1 MWRKQVRRR
10 LEVLQGTGLRELPSG
25 LEALSLLYLSLAR
38 NSWLTHL
45 PHSLSAL
52 TALRVDHVAL

>member
-1 MWRKQVRRR
+1 MRRR

-25 LEALSLLYLSLAR
+25 LEALASLQHLSLAR

-52 TALRVDHVAL
+52 TVLRVDHVAL

>member
-1 MWRKQVRRR
+1 MRRR